1 MVDSRQQPFDPDV
14 LAGLALQDFESNRL
28 AAAEDKCLRVL
39 TVHKQHVGALST
51 LGMVLHAQGRHEEA
65 LRVFN
70 AVTVYE
76 PGDPDYWMNLG
87 SELRAL
93 GRYDEALAIYDRA
106 MQAGN
111 PSVDLA
117 YNIGSLHMERGDY
130 DSAYNFLCEAV
141 RVAPRSARIRA
152 VFAQV
157 CYDTVR
163 TEEALE
169 TLQDW
174 QQFEGL
180 TPEITAQIAYLLVI
194 MGNPAAA
201 QPAVQTLLAAP
212 QLTSQGS
219 LTLVRLLERVNRL
232 SEAHA
237 TLDRLKATAPAPT
250 PDALLAEARLAE
262 RVGNHSESRDLLV
275 RALQL
280 HSDPLRRHPL
290 LFALARS
297 LDAMGHFEAAFA
309 ALREAH
315 QSQVAYIEATIG
327 KTPVDLPAAI
337 ELARHECD
345 PRDIAGWTHEGAPD
359 LANSPVFIVGFPRSG
374 TTLLEQTL
382 DAHPLLQSMDE
393 QPFLKRALDD
403 AVACGIAYPAQLGQ
417 LTPEQREYI
426 RGRYW
431 ERVRKKVA
439 LQPGKRLVDKNP
451 LNLMRL
457 PLIRRIFPDS
467 PLILAVRHPCDTL
480 LSCYFQHFR
489 APDLVL
495 MCRDLP
501 TLAGNYAA
509 AFDFWY
515 SQAALLQPR
524 KFELRYET
532 LVADFDN
539 QVRRLSE
546 FLHLPW
552 DPAMLEP
559 AAHASAKSFISTPS
573 YSQVVQPVSGKAV
586 GRWEKYEAHFQ
597 SSLPT
602 LAPLLRKWNYSG

>member
-1 MVDSRQQPFDPDV
+1 MVDSPQQPFDPDV
-14 LAGLALQDFESNRL
+14 LAGLALQDFQSNRF
-28 AAAEDKCLRVL
+28 AAAEAKCLRLL
-39 TVHKQHVGALST
+39 TVHKQHAGALTT

-65 LRVFN
+65 LRIFN

-76 PGDPDYWMNLG
+76 PQNPEHWMNLG
-87 SELRAL
+87 SELRTL
-93 GRYDEALAIYDRA
+93 GRHGEALAIYDRA

-111 PSVDLA
+111 PSVDLV

-169 TLQDW
+169 TLEGW
-174 QQFEGL
+174 EQFEGL
-180 TPEITAQIAYLLVI
+180 TPQITAQIAYLLVI
-194 MGNPAAA
+194 MGNPVAA
-201 QPAVQTLLAAP
+201 QPAVQTLMAAP
-212 QLTSQGS
+212 RLTPEES

-232 SEAHA
+232 SEAHSA
-237 TLDRLKATAPAPT
+237 LDRLKATTPAPT
-250 PDALLAEARLAE
+250 ADALLAEATLAE
-262 RVGNHSESRDLLV
+262 RVGNHGESRDLLLQ
-275 RALQL
+275 ALRL
-280 HSDPLRRHPL
+280 HSDFLRRHPL
-290 LFALARS
+290 LFALART
-297 LDAMGHFEAAFA
+297 LDAMGKYEDAYT
-309 ALREAH
+309 ALLEAH
-315 QSQVAYIEATIG
+315 QSHVAYIEATIG

-345 PRDIAGWTHEGAPD
+345 PQDVAGWNDDGAPD
-359 LANSPVFIVGFPRSG
+359 IANSPVFIVGFPRSG

-403 AVACGIAYPAQLGQ
+403 AVACGIAYPSELGK
-417 LTPEQREYI
+417 LTAEQCDYI

-431 ERVRKKVA
+431 ERVRKKIA
-439 LQPGKRLVDKNP
+439 LQPGRRLVDKNP

-457 PLIRRIFPDS
+457 PLIRRIFPHS
-467 PLILAVRHPCDTL
+467 RLIVAVRHPCDTL

-501 TLAGNYAA
+501 TLAGNYRA

-515 SQAALLQPR
+515 SQATLLKPLS
-524 KFELRYET
+524 FELRYET
-532 LVADFDN
+532 LVADFDV
-539 QVRRLSE
+539 QVRQLSE
-546 FLHLPW
+546 FLQLPW
-552 DPAMLEP
+552 NAAMLEP
-559 AAHASAKSFISTPS
+559 GAHARGKSFISTPS
-573 YSQVVQPVSGKAV
+573 YSQVVQPVSSRAV
-586 GRWEKYEAHFQ
+586 GRWKHYEPHFR
-597 SSLPT
+597 SCLPV
-602 LAPLLRKWNYSG
+602 LQPLLQRWHDPV